1 MRKVI
6 ASIVIIIA
14 IAALISIVAFIVGTV
29 THKVKATAEK
39 EKTEMSQTTLDT
51 TKTEQDQLPEY
62 EEIFALQILAS
73 KKYAKAEHLQN
84 KLAKAGYQT
93 KITKLKKE
101 GEIIYR
107 LRMKGLYH
115 EEEAIVLGD
124 KLKKKYSAI
133 ESYWLDQI
141 ETKTEFAQKEEPVL
155 PIEEPATSRKE
166 EKVTAIKLEEG
177 KQFEIQLMA
186 SADYS
191 KIEQIK
197 VNLEKLGFKTKILT
211 ITSGTTIIYRL
222 RMRGLYSES
231 EAFALGDKLIKK
243 SPDLKEFWLDEI
255 KEGKSV
261 TTTAP
266 IVKKEKETKI
276 DSGKKEYEI
285 QILAN
290 RDRSTVEKRK
300 RDLEKKGYK
309 AKITYTV
316 KNGTTFYR
324 LRLAD
329 QYSQTQAGKVGEDLK
344 KNVGFVQSYW
354 VVKKEKDQKVVDQ
367 KVVDQKVVDQKV
379 VDQKVVDQ
387 KVADQK
393 VVDRKVVTTK
403 EVDETLT
410 EPIVTSMNPEY
421 QPKAVNYEASCNT
434 DNVNIRIGPGT
445 YYAVDPIGK
454 LMKGVTVFVVE
465 EKNNWAKFTIT
476 PFDKSWSGWV
486 KKDYLKIQ

>member
-6 ASIVIIIA
+6 ALIVIIIA
-14 IAALISIVAFIVGTV
+14 IAALISIIAFIIGTV
-29 THKVKATAEK
+29 THKAKATAEK

-51 TKTEQDQLPEY
+51 AKTEQEYLPEY

-73 KKYAKAEHLQN
+73 NKYAKVEHLQN

-93 KITKLKKE
+93 KITKLKRE

-107 LRMKGLYH
+107 LRMEGLYQ
-115 EEEAIVLGD
+115 EEEALALGEE
-124 KLKKKYSAI
+124 LKKKYPAI
-133 ESYWLDQI
+133 ESFWLDEI
-141 ETKTEFAQKEEPVL
+141 ETKTEFARKEESVL
-155 PIEEPATSRKE
+155 PIEEPATTRKE
-166 EKVTAIKLEEG
+166 EEVTAIKLEEG
-177 KQFEIQLMA
+177 KQFEIQLLA
-186 SADYS
+186 SANYS
-191 KIEQIK
+191 KVEQIK
-197 VNLEKLGFKTKILT
+197 VNLEKLGFNTKILT
-211 ITSGTTIIYRL
+211 ITSGTKIIYRL
-222 RMRGLYSES
+222 RMRGLYSEP
-231 EAFALGDKLIKK
+231 EALALGDKLIKD
-243 SPDLKEFWLDEI
+243 SPDVKEFWLDEI

-261 TTTAP
+261 TTTTP

-276 DSGKKEYEI
+276 DTGKKEYEI

-300 RDLEKKGYK
+300 RELEQKGYK

-344 KNVGFVQSYW
+344 RNINFVQSYW

-367 KVVDQKVVDQKV
+367 KVVD
-379 VDQKVVDQ
+379 
-387 KVADQK
+387 
-393 VVDRKVVTTK
+393 RKALTTR

-410 EPIVTSMNPEY
+410 EPIVSSMNPEY
-421 QPKAVNYEASCNT
+421 QPETVNYVASCNT

-454 LMKGVTVFVVE
+454 LMKGVTVFAVE
-465 EKNNWAKFTIT
+465 EKNNWVKFTIT
-476 PFDKSWSGWV
+476 PNDRSWSGWV
-486 KKDYLKIQ
+486 KKDYLKIQK

>member
-6 ASIVIIIA
+6 ALIVIIIA
-14 IAALISIVAFIVGTV
+14 IAALISIIAFIIGTV
-29 THKVKATAEK
+29 THKAKATAEK
-39 EKTEMSQTTLDT
+39 QKIEIPQTTLDT
-51 TKTEQDQLPEY
+51 AKTEQEYLPEY

-73 KKYAKAEHLQN
+73 NKYAKVEHLQN

-93 KITKLKKE
+93 KITKLKRE

-107 LRMKGLYH
+107 LRMEGLYQ
-115 EEEAIVLGD
+115 EEEAIALGEE
-124 KLKKKYSAI
+124 LKSKYPAI
-133 ESYWLDQI
+133 ESFWLDEV
-141 ETKTEFAQKEEPVL
+141 ETKTEFARKEESVL
-155 PIEEPATSRKE
+155 PIEEPATTRKE
-166 EKVTAIKLEEG
+166 EEVTAIKLEEG
-177 KQFEIQLMA
+177 KQFEIQLLA
-186 SADYS
+186 SANYS
-191 KIEQIK
+191 KVEQIK

-211 ITSGTTIIYRL
+211 ITSDTKIIYRL
-222 RMRGLYSES
+222 RMRGLYSEP
-231 EAFALGDKLIKK
+231 EALALGDKLIKD
-243 SPDLKEFWLDEI
+243 SPDVKEFWLDEI

-276 DSGKKEYEI
+276 DTGKKEYEI

-300 RDLEKKGYK
+300 RELEQKGYK

-329 QYSQTQAGKVGEDLK
+329 QYSQTQAGKIGEDLK
-344 KNVGFVQSYW
+344 KNIGFVQSYW
-354 VVKKEKDQKVVDQ
+354 VVKKEKDQKVV
-367 KVVDQKVVDQKV
+367 
-379 VDQKVVDQ
+379 
-387 KVADQK
+387 
-393 VVDRKVVTTK
+393 TTR

-410 EPIVTSMNPEY
+410 EPIVSSMNPEY
-421 QPKAVNYEASCNT
+421 QPKTVNYVASCNT

-454 LMKGVTVFVVE
+454 LMKGVTVFAVE
-465 EKNNWAKFTIT
+465 EKNNWVRFTIT
-476 PFDKSWSGWV
+476 PNDRSWSGWV
-486 KKDYLKIQ
+486 KKDYLKIQK